1 MIANCSA
8 WLSTAA
14 ASLRVHDILCQ
25 STCCQLG
32 GAQNLDFENSR
43 SFFVERA
50 VRTFDRRCCSRS
62 RLIFSGTRSAREAC
76 HRRPSQQRHS
86 LENSLASVHA
96 WTSGAPYP
104 MLLASGGR
112 VHIVL
117 ALAAMSPSCFI
128 QLVSSGKPFAGLAEM
143 CEPALSNFTCKL
155 SWQMSDGR

>member
-1 MIANCSA
+1 MTFYASRLAGNLAVLRTLTLKTQDHLLLNARSVH
-8 WLSTAA
+8 LS
-14 ASLRVHDILCQ
+14 
-25 STCCQLG
+25 
-32 GAQNLDFENSR
+32 
-43 SFFVERA
+43 
-50 VRTFDRRCCSRS
+50 RRCCSRS
-62 RLIFSGTRSAREAC
+62 RLIFSGKRDAREAC

-96 WTSGAPYP
+96 WMSGAPYP